1 MQRRLGLNVG
11 GEDLGVTA
19 KVHEK
24 CVAPHLPLTLTTS
37 KGTLRSRY
45 SRVEPMWMPWPC
57 RGGLPEAFS
66 ADAKRERNLL
76 RVRGR

>member
-24 CVAPHLPLTLTTS
+24 RVAPPPAFDLDD
-37 KGTLRSRY
+37 
-45 SRVEPMWMPWPC
+45 VEGNIAQQVFQ
-57 RGGLPEAFS
+57 GG
-66 ADAKRERNLL
+66 ADADAMA
-76 RVRGR
+76 V